1 MIQPEEHKREKERI
15 RELESY
21 SILDTLPE
29 EDYDNLTAIAAV
41 ICGTKISLVSLLD
54 NSRQWFKSHH
64 GLSATETPKEFAFC
78 AHAINDPENFFSV
91 QDARKDE
98 RFHDNPLVTG
108 EPFVTF
114 YAGVPLLSEN
124 GLPIGTICVIDQKPQ
139 VLNKNQIIS
148 LKALSNQVMK
158 LMELRRNKIE
168 LEKVIGRLEQKN
180 RELDDFAL
188 AAAHDIKSPL
198 RNISSLTDL
207 LLKVHHSEID
217 KDGQKMLELIGSSSE
232 KLKNLVNGLLD
243 YSRSEEILKNKKSI
257 IDLTALVDDVGSL
270 FMVDNSCTIDLS
282 SKIDTIEVNRTAIEQ
297 ILINLIANA
306 IKYND
311 KSVTNIEVGVSDD
324 ETHYNLYVE
333 DNGPGIALKN
343 QEKIFG
349 KFEVASAQDKF
360 GQTGNGIG
368 LATVKR
374 IVEGLGGSIQID
386 SKIGKG
392 TKFLFQ
398 LEK

>member
-1 MIQPEEHKREKERI
+1 LIQPEEHKREKERI